1 MEGVTSS
8 GASSS
13 SSSSAGAG
21 GSAGSGGSEDV
32 RAYEIS
38 KNIIENGLDD
48 IVRFIVLAIVCE
60 ALLIIGYRRR
70 KTDDI
75 LD

>member
-1 MEGVTSS
+1 MDIKTIETFNKSIIN
-8 GASSS
+8 
-13 SSSSAGAG
+13 
-21 GSAGSGGSEDV
+21 D
-32 RAYEIS
+32 S
-38 KNIIENGLDD
+38 KNIIENGPDD